1 MISPT
6 MRTTRT
12 PLLALVTFAALAAL
26 ATGCSLNDSGYK
38 PGELGNGGFYF
49 SCDDAVACG
58 RYSNDAS
65 KFPEAV
71 SVGSTFAVRF
81 VPKTNSGLD
90 IHFNETAVDR
100 GITVG
105 PISEVYVSRGAKGLA
120 AVKTGYATLASRDAT
135 GALVDYVV
143 VRVAKPDALVVY
155 SADDTTTSTPAH
167 VDSIS
172 LSASAGDRHSYRAF
186 AQQNKSDLAG
196 SLQIEWTS
204 TNAAVATVES
214 TTDGK
219 ATVVAKS
226 AGTATLMATGGTFT
240 QSIPITVSQ

>member
-1 MISPT
+1 MLSL
-6 MRTTRT
+6 TTKKPLVALL
-12 PLLALVTFAALAAL
+12 PLLAAALTA
-26 ATGCSLNDSGYK
+26 GCSASDSGSK

-49 SCDDAVACG
+49 SCDDAVACS

-81 VPKTNSGLD
+81 VPKSNSGLD
-90 IHFNETAVDR
+90 IHFNESAVDR
-100 GITVG
+100 GITVN
-105 PISEVYVSRGAKGLA
+105 PISDVYVSRGAKGLA

-143 VRVAKPDALVVY
+143 IRIAKPDALVVY
-155 SADDTTTSTPAH
+155 SADETTTSTPAH
-167 VDSIS
+167 VAGIT
-172 LSASAGDRHSYRAF
+172 LSVSAGDRKTYRAL
-186 AQQNKSDLAG
+186 AQQNNADLAG

-204 TNAAVATVES
+204 SNPSVAAVES

-219 ATVVAKS
+219 ATIVPKS
-226 AGTATLMATGGTFT
+226 AGTASLVAVGGTFT
-240 QSIPITVSQ
+240 QNIPITVSQ